1 MGSTRPATKADDLE
15 SNGSIQ
21 AFLACAINNALS
33 TASNLLQQR
42 VVAEFHLHSV
52 RFLCMVAFV
61 VERAQSSPKQTHAAK
76 SAGRVGKNRC
86 AAFCANPGGVCHCG
100 FSCCLCTARN
110 FFPGYACNTEIKCR
124 SSSSTSP
131 GTATVW
137 AISSRNNCRYRCRK
151 R

>member
-1 MGSTRPATKADDLE
+1 MQPRHLIACSGLATLLA
-15 SNGSIQ
+15 IQ
-21 AFLACAINNALS
+21 AFLACAINHAFS
-33 TASNLLQQR
+33 TAAYLVEQL
-42 VVAEFHLHSV
+42 VVAEFHLHSAL
-52 RFLCMVAFV
+52 FLRVIFLV
-61 VERAQSSPKQTHAAK
+61 IERAQPSPKQTHAAK
-76 SAGRVGKNRC
+76 SAGRVGKNRR

-110 FFPGYACNTEIKCR
+110 SFPGYACNTEIKCR